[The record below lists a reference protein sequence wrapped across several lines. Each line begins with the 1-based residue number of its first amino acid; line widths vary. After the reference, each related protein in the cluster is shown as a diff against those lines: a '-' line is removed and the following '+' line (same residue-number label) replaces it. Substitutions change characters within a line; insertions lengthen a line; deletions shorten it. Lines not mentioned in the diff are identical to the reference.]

1 MIILYSVLSDVINK
15 YKAIRM
21 TTKHNK
27 MDNSVIFN
35 CCDYSVLSDVI
46 NKIKG
51 DTNEY
56 KS

>member
-1 MIILYSVLSDVINK
+1 MIWYSVLSDVINK

-27 MDNSVIFN
+27 MDNSLIFN

-56 KS
+56 ES